1 MINEIRVPSDTKK
14 LLDVLNDLLN
24 SAKSHKQYIGID
36 DEFNDAQ
43 DLYNGELRLN
53 KACDSDG
60 SLSFI
65 VDNKATPRS
74 DKASSLVKNLIA
86 LIREF
91 YVNIDYKVFEVRNTV
106 LPKLAPEEE
115 ARMMIEGEE
124 KVRAVSYQLEF
135 GPGFDPNKTNYNINP
150 ELLPYLQEIPN
161 DVDENE
167 AKQLI
172 IDRVRELQDEYIRDA
187 RFAEAKR
194 RTDELNSRIR
204 DALQESNL
212 LEALKE
218 VVEHVCVDPTAII
231 KDKVY
236 KYEDGYSW
244 VDGQYVYSSE
254 NQKKVYELVSPYDIF
269 PDENATNLQKAE
281 YIFELSTMSA
291 LEFSRYVRSF
301 EDEDKRDKLN
311 KIKNGVNNQYYE
323 VYTYYGTAELL
334 AEYIDGIDED
344 SFVEII
350 FTNEDIISINDLTE
364 NDKRQPFY
372 SISFYEPSS
381 KRGIWGSSPASKLVN
396 AQKRYML
403 IEEYGMKHTLM
414 SLSHMTEIN
423 RHLLS
428 VDKISEDTQT
438 KMISPFAAVMTDNP
452 ENNQPLFRFHQ
463 LQSNVRDVIAILENM
478 ENEFYK
484 AIGISQAVF
493 GDMQG
498 ISAAARTSGNLAII
512 LDRTDAAISQVIE
525 IIDRNF
531 IEPLIRNTIKD
542 IIADDPET
550 NWGDETLLIKGVF
563 GLAREQSKT
572 NVLKEFLGLLDQHPQ
587 YLEQDTI
594 KTVINDIGLLEGIDM
609 KKLLP
614 EFNEK
619 QGIAKSGLSRNIP
632 MQNSSSLAQPGQ
644 NLDGRSATAVN
655 KLNVGV
661 GD

>member
-1 MINEIRVPSDTKK
+1 MAITEIKVPSSQDCKK
-14 LLDVLNDLLN
+14 LLEVLTDLFN
-24 SAKSHKQYIGID
+24 SAKDHKQAIGVD

-43 DLYNGELRLN
+43 DLYNGELKLN
-53 KACDSDG
+53 HMCDADG

-65 VDNKATPRS
+65 VDNKASPRS

-91 YVNIDYKVFEVRNTV
+91 YVNIDYKVFEVRNTA
-106 LPKLAPEEE
+106 LPRLSPEEE
-115 ARMMIEGEE
+115 ARMIIEGEE
-124 KVRAVSYQLEF
+124 KIRQVADKLEF
-135 GPGFDPNKTNYNINP
+135 NQVNP
-150 ELLPYLQEIPN
+150 EVDTDIAQYLSEVPN

-167 AKQLI
+167 AKELV
-172 IDRVRELQDEYIRDA
+172 IDRVRSLQEQYINDA

-194 RTDELNSRIR
+194 KTDELNSRIR
-204 DALQESNL
+204 DLLQESNL
-212 LEALKE
+212 LKTLKDI
-218 VVEHVCVDPTAII
+218 VEHVCVDPTAII

-236 KYEDGYSW
+236 KYVDGYSW
-244 VDGQYVYSSE
+244 ANGRYVYSSE
-254 NQKKVYELVSPYDIF
+254 NEKKTFELVSPYDIF
-269 PDENATNLQKAE
+269 PDENATNLQEAE
-281 YIFELSTMSA
+281 YIFELSTMSS
-291 LEFSRYVRSF
+291 LEFSRYIRSF
-301 EDEDKRDKLN
+301 DDDAKRDKLE
-311 KIKNGVNNQYYE
+311 KIKSISNKYYE

-334 AEYIDGIDED
+334 AEYVDDIDED
-344 SFVEII
+344 SFVEIV
-350 FTNEDIISINDLTE
+350 FTSEDIISINDLTE

-403 IEEYGMKHTLM
+403 IEDYGMKHTLM

-428 VDKISEDTQT
+428 IDKISEDTHT
-438 KMISPFAAVMTDNP
+438 KMISPFAVVMTDNP
-452 ENNQPLFRFHQ
+452 ESNQPLFRIHQ
-463 LQSNVRDVIAILENM
+463 LQSNVRDLIAMKEEM

-484 AIGISQAVF
+484 CIGISQAVF
-493 GDMQG
+493 GDMRG

-550 NWGDETLLIKGVF
+550 NWGDETLMIKGVF

-572 NVLKEFLGLLDQHPQ
+572 NVLKEFLGMLSQYPQ
-587 YLEQDTI
+587 SLESDTI

-614 EFNEK
+614 EFNEQ

-644 NLDGRSATAVN
+644 GLDGRSATAVS

-661 GD
+661 GG